1 MIPPFDKHGNLP
13 PGEHPTTWEMLE
25 IRYATTVRRIH
36 LLTGLRAALEALRQ
50 VGCRTVWID
59 GSFISSKTDPNDI
72 DVLFD
77 DAHLDWEELS
87 LNEPV
92 LLDHKNK
99 SAAMKRKFGCEC
111 YAVSW
116 LAGMDGEP
124 FLEFFQHT
132 RDGQRKGILRLDLSL
147 LEEVIL

>member
-13 PGEHPTTWEMLE
+13 PGEHPTTWETLE
-25 IRYATTVRRIH
+25 IRYATTVRRIQ
-36 LLTGLRAALEALRQ
+36 LLTGLRAAIESLRQ
-50 VGCRTVWID
+50 VGCQTVWID
-59 GSFISSKTDPNDI
+59 GSFISNKTDPNDI
-72 DVLFD
+72 DVVYD
-77 DAHLDWEELS
+77 EAHLDWEQLR
-87 LNEPV
+87 LIEPV

-99 SAAMKRKFGCEC
+99 SADMKRKFGCEC
-111 YAVSW
+111 YAASW

-132 RDGQRKGILRLDLSL
+132 REGYRKGILRLDLSS

>member
-13 PGEHPTTWEMLE
+13 PGEHPTTWETLE
-25 IRYATTVRRIH
+25 IRYATTVRRIQ
-36 LLTGLRAALEALRQ
+36 LLTGLRAALDSLRQ
-50 VGCRTVWID
+50 VGCQTVWID
-59 GSFISSKTDPNDI
+59 GSFISNKTDPNDI
-72 DVLFD
+72 DVVYD
-77 DAHLDWEELS
+77 EAHLDWEQLR
-87 LNEPV
+87 LIEPV

-111 YAVSW
+111 YAASW

-132 RDGQRKGILRLDLSL
+132 REGYRKGILRLDLSS